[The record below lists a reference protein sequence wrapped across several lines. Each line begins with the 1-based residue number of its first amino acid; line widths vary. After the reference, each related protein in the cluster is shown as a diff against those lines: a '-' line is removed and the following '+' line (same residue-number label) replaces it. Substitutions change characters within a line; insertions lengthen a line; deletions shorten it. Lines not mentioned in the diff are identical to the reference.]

1 MNIIKA
7 FRRFKANLKI
17 NEAIKQ
23 ADQAHAKDGKR
34 YYVLPTAGLEGKL
47 IVMDRY
53 NFRKLKIKHYINHN
67 VKIADLERECFYCTA
82 YKDGKGELDTDTLAQ
97 KKQSYH
103 TWVEMLRKLRKRS
116 KKV

>member
-34 YYVLPTAGLEGKL
+34 YYVMPNGGLDGKL
-47 IVMDRY
+47 VVMDRY
-53 NFRKLKIKHYINHN
+53 NFRKLKLKHYIPHN
-67 VKIADLERECFYCTA
+67 VKIMDLERECFYCTA
-82 YKDGKGELDTDTLAQ
+82 YKNGEGKLDTETLA
-97 KKQSYH
+97 KKRENYH
-103 TWVEMLRKLRKRS
+103 SWLEVLRKLRKHY
-116 KKV
+116 K